1 MLQRQEKASRFD
13 QFNRNSLGSVNVWIA
28 YVRNEN
34 ERKIFRDTLNN
45 SPLRFD
51 SHVFEFFEEGS
62 GGFNFNVK
70 LVAARYKVCY
80 TMCACDEM
88 NFSSCMSQK
97 REEEKYLFRMFT
109 KLMNA
114 VRILRLPFMAILT
127 PLMAFSILL
136 NQTCGNEGVTFSFI
150 LSSNDIFNIPVIL
163 CIYTYSISFIVF
175 KALFL
180 RYFQSRNFQEMGKS
194 DYLCRRWMWLLEVF

>member
-62 GGFNFNVK
+62 GGFNFDIK
-70 LVAARYKVCY
+70 LVGTIYKVCY
-80 TMCACDEM
+80 TMCACDKM
-88 NFSSCMSQK
+88 IFSSFTFQK

-114 VRILRLPFMAILT
+114 VRILRLPFMAIL
-127 PLMAFSILL
+127 PPPMANSILL
-136 NQTCGNEGVTFSFI
+136 NQTCGNEGVTFSCI
-150 LSSNDIFNIPVIL
+150 LSSISLYNIPVFH
-163 CIYTYSISFIVF
+163 CISTYLLSC
-175 KALFL
+175 LL
-180 RYFQSRNFQEMGKS
+180 RF
-194 DYLCRRWMWLLEVF
+194 